1 MDGEIGV
8 VVTGVAGD
16 LTANPWG
23 GIDMFLLVGQFH
35 LRDHKALILSLK
47 FIDFPDMV
55 AVRDPEAPFLNDQS
69 VAEREHDLGI
79 LDRDGILEF
88 LPADTAH
95 RPLDRQEGFGARNP
109 DTDGAS
115 ASTREIPLGI
125 GNSGHPEPPLFAD
138 HQEFPLD
145 LNGHAPR
152 KPPSVSPG
160 KFKGRVAGL
169 LCGEFGVKS
178 SHMWLI
184 YAIAASLCWG
194 MSYAASGP
202 ILKKGFSPL
211 VFFFGYTLFGLIG
224 ASAALL
230 SSGKLS
236 SALRL
241 EGLAK
246 GEYGWFFFSV
256 AGSALG
262 AYLTYAAMSAKN
274 PTIASLIEISYPLFV
289 VLFAWVFFREMQ
301 LNTITLIGGGLV
313 LAGVAVITL
322 GER

>member
-16 LTANPWG
+16 LTADPCG
-23 GIDMFLLVGQFH
+23 RIDMFLLVVELD

-47 FIDFPDMV
+47 LIDFPDMV
-55 AVRDPEAPFLNDQS
+55 AMRDPEAQFLNDRS
-69 VAEREHDLGI
+69 VTEREHDLGI
-79 LDRDGILEF
+79 LNRDRILEF
-88 LPADTAH
+88 LPADPAH
-95 RPLDRQEGFGARNP
+95 GSLDRQEGFGACNP
-109 DTDGAS
+109 NTDGAS
-115 ASTREIPLGI
+115 VSPREISLGI
-125 GNSGHPEPPLFAD
+125 GNSARPEAPLPSE
-138 HQEFPLD
+138 HQEFPLNLD
-145 LNGHAPR
+145 GHASR

-160 KFKGRVAGL
+160 KFKGRVTGL

-178 SHMWLI
+178 PRMWLI

-241 EGLAK
+241 EGLGK
-246 GEYGWFFFSV
+246 VEYGWFFFSV

-301 LNTITLIGGGLV
+301 LSSMTLIGGGLV